1 MDNNNFSALEDNEK
15 YKNKKFL
22 SNKTNKYLLYLPQ
35 IKKIPSFVSEK
46 AEKTAVPLKVQMKNS
61 SNNDLFK
68 IPQYIKNQVRQYE
81 LHPHRQYNLK
91 IINEDIKNKLYEM
104 HKKNINNTTV
114 TLPNESILQTKKKE
128 NLTLTIT
135 HKNLPEKKTSP
146 KNLHEKRLSNKSFVS
161 NHKSSKLNL
170 LKIDE
175 IPKNEKKENNDVKK
189 IILEIPQN
197 HKIKKKKKNKKEKLN
212 DNSRLLIRYR
222 KISRIKN
229 LYDSNADDESG
240 EDEDDYVIDPE
251 TNFIAILDS
260 LIIIFF
266 VFYFIKTTI
275 SLSIEKCFCS
285 SNNHFSF
292 SDILLII
299 NDFLCFFDLII
310 SFFRGYY
317 SYDYKLVKLNKLILK
332 NYLKNDFS
340 IDLLSAIP
348 IFSITK
354 YICINQNEGNYYEK
368 CFKYEMPNRFLFL
381 KLGSLLKAVKCIKIL
396 GHKKNMALERLI
408 EYVSDNYAIERTI
421 VILIYS
427 LKYIG
432 IFHFFVC
439 LHIFVANHSY
449 SNWLIL
455 TESQNEPFSHIYISS
470 LYFIITTL
478 TTVGYGDIVCQSLL
492 ERIYQ
497 IILLA
502 IGSVFYPYVV
512 SMIGNFIKNNSNAK
526 IKKQNNLEMLE
537 NIRMTYPNIPFKLY
551 NKIYKYLESKGTS
564 MEKHDANL
572 LIESLPFTLKNN
584 ILFTMYKS
592 AITNFKFFKNNNNSV
607 FIAEVLNNFIP
618 CVSKKNEFLV
628 YEGEMLEEIIFL
640 KDGKISLNAAINS
653 ENPMNSINKYFY
665 ESFSPFTTE
674 EERKILNENMNT
686 KSHISAF
693 GEMNFDRAKL
703 KLNNAFKNFRND
715 RIGEDKSQF
724 EIHTNF
730 KSENFDFDVK
740 GGAIINDE
748 GNYQYLKILDIRKNE
763 HFGCVFMTLNRPCP
777 LSLQVKSKIAE
788 LFLLKKEQAVNLS
801 KSYPN
806 IWRKIYG
813 REFHNLRTIKKYTF
827 AVLKKYIDINEL
839 MFNNGLNDL
848 KTTNNISAFDLNF
861 LEKSA
866 FGEKSIKKS
875 AIRKT
880 VSQKKNEINKN
891 NTLNFECDKKSKKL
905 NLDVIRVNIQ
915 SKIKKKHFEVRRN
928 STCDERDIAQISNN
942 FLNLSNPNAQNIKA
956 SNLSNQN
963 FNKSGVFKNNGD
975 SSFNNT
981 PPKINLINYFRSS
994 RKKNNPQKTKKEKLK
1009 NLKFFLIECK
1019 KIFMNSKSR
1028 FSCESNNNEDKN
1040 NNVSN
1045 QKDKIKKSCFKQKSP
1060 DNFKNRLNLVKNI
1073 PKSTHSNKSVEFDI
1087 SSNKDKENNT
1097 STNKKY
1103 RLNDK
1108 LLNDLKD
1115 ICEEETDFSF
1125 CSTNEDNLNKS
1136 KELYIERNT
1145 FFEIN
1150 SSYQNL
1156 NKISKGKY
1164 IKDKNFQNKLKI
1176 IFQNY
1181 YKYKN
1186 NFKNKESSDLND
1198 TLLLKTIA
1206 YSTELE
1212 PSNLNMTEYRT
1223 EKFKTKSKK
1232 SEKFK
1237 YKNNTF
1243 CDTDKNKKY
1252 KTTKITNKM
1261 ANKTE
1266 IGNKNSIISNKLSLA
1281 DIEFKDNTE
1290 VYPTYK
1296 LQNSFL
1302 SEEQSSDNSDKGSVV
1317 VNKSNTSSFSK
1328 KSGKDESESIS
1339 NKNTFGIN
1347 IKKDVNI
1354 FNNKEIEYVIDN
1366 MNKNKKVNFSI
1377 YKNKNSRRNI
1387 LKNNKPKFSNKNN
1400 ELINQMLGIQ
1410 IPDSNLINNNIITTT
1425 SKMKDNKNDFNSVE
1439 NIKNIEN
1446 LSIYN
1451 IIQKNINKNLNII
1464 DNKEKDNKGNYGKS
1478 YCCII

>member
-1 MDNNNFSALEDNEK
+1 
-15 YKNKKFL
+15 
-22 SNKTNKYLLYLPQ
+22 
-35 IKKIPSFVSEK
+35 
-46 AEKTAVPLKVQMKNS
+46 
-61 SNNDLFK
+61 
-68 IPQYIKNQVRQYE
+68 
-81 LHPHRQYNLK
+81 
-91 IINEDIKNKLYEM
+91 
-104 HKKNINNTTV
+104 
-114 TLPNESILQTKKKE
+114 
-128 NLTLTIT
+128 
-135 HKNLPEKKTSP
+135 
-146 KNLHEKRLSNKSFVS
+146 
-161 NHKSSKLNL
+161 
-170 LKIDE
+170 
-175 IPKNEKKENNDVKK
+175 
-189 IILEIPQN
+189 
-197 HKIKKKKKNKKEKLN
+197 
-212 DNSRLLIRYR
+212 
-222 KISRIKN
+222 
-229 LYDSNADDESG
+229 
-240 EDEDDYVIDPE
+240 
-251 TNFIAILDS
+251 
-260 LIIIFF
+260 
-266 VFYFIKTTI
+266 
-275 SLSIEKCFCS
+275 
-285 SNNHFSF
+285 
-292 SDILLII
+292 
-299 NDFLCFFDLII
+299 
-310 SFFRGYY
+310 
-317 SYDYKLVKLNKLILK
+317 
-332 NYLKNDFS
+332 
-340 IDLLSAIP
+340 
-348 IFSITK
+348 
-354 YICINQNEGNYYEK
+354 
-368 CFKYEMPNRFLFL
+368 
-381 KLGSLLKAVKCIKIL
+381 
-396 GHKKNMALERLI
+396 
-408 EYVSDNYAIERTI
+408 
-421 VILIYS
+421 
-427 LKYIG
+427 
-432 IFHFFVC
+432 
-439 LHIFVANHSY
+439 
-449 SNWLIL
+449 
-455 TESQNEPFSHIYISS
+455 
-470 LYFIITTL
+470 
-478 TTVGYGDIVCQSLL
+478 
-492 ERIYQ
+492 
-497 IILLA
+497 
-502 IGSVFYPYVV
+502 
-512 SMIGNFIKNNSNAK
+512 
-526 IKKQNNLEMLE
+526 
-537 NIRMTYPNIPFKLY
+537 
-551 NKIYKYLESKGTS
+551 
-564 MEKHDANL
+564 
-572 LIESLPFTLKNN
+572 
-584 ILFTMYKS
+584 
-592 AITNFKFFKNNNNSV
+592 
-607 FIAEVLNNFIP
+607 
-618 CVSKKNEFLV
+618 
-628 YEGEMLEEIIFL
+628 
-640 KDGKISLNAAINS
+640 
-653 ENPMNSINKYFY
+653 
-665 ESFSPFTTE
+665 
-674 EERKILNENMNT
+674 
-686 KSHISAF
+686 
-693 GEMNFDRAKL
+693 
-703 KLNNAFKNFRND
+703 
-715 RIGEDKSQF
+715 
-724 EIHTNF
+724 
-730 KSENFDFDVK
+730 
-740 GGAIINDE
+740 
-748 GNYQYLKILDIRKNE
+748 
-763 HFGCVFMTLNRPCP
+763 
-777 LSLQVKSKIAE
+777 
-788 LFLLKKEQAVNLS
+788 
-801 KSYPN
+801 
-806 IWRKIYG
+806 
-813 REFHNLRTIKKYTF
+813 
-827 AVLKKYIDINEL
+827 
-839 MFNNGLNDL
+839 
-848 KTTNNISAFDLNF
+848 
-861 LEKSA
+861 
-866 FGEKSIKKS
+866 
-875 AIRKT
+875 
-880 VSQKKNEINKN
+880 
-891 NTLNFECDKKSKKL
+891 
-905 NLDVIRVNIQ
+905 
-915 SKIKKKHFEVRRN
+915 
-928 STCDERDIAQISNN
+928 
-942 FLNLSNPNAQNIKA
+942 
-956 SNLSNQN
+956 
-963 FNKSGVFKNNGD
+963 
-975 SSFNNT
+975 
-981 PPKINLINYFRSS
+981 
-994 RKKNNPQKTKKEKLK
+994 
-1009 NLKFFLIECK
+1009 
-1019 KIFMNSKSR
+1019 MNSKSR

-1073 PKSTHSNKSVEFDI
+1073 PKSTLSNKSNKSVEFDI

>member
-1 MDNNNFSALEDNEK
+1 MDKKNFSALEDNEGF
-15 YKNKKFL
+15 KNKKFL
-22 SNKTNKYLLYLPQ
+22 SNKTNKYLLNLPK
-35 IKKIPSFVSEK
+35 IKTTPSFASD
-46 AEKTAVPLKVQMKNS
+46 KTSVPLQVKMKNS
-61 SNNDLFK
+61 SNNELFK
-68 IPQYIKNQVRQYE
+68 IPKYIKKQVKQYE
-81 LHPHRQYNLK
+81 LHPYRQFNLK

-104 HKKNINNTTV
+104 NRENNTTIS
-114 TLPNESILQTKKKE
+114 LSNERILQTKKKE
-128 NLTLTIT
+128 NLTLTIMNINLSD
-135 HKNLPEKKTSP
+135 KNIHL
-146 KNLHEKRLSNKSFVS
+146 KNFHEKRSSNKSFIS
-161 NHKSSKLNL
+161 NKKNSKLNL
-170 LKIDE
+170 SKIDE
-175 IPKNEKKENNDVKK
+175 IPKKVDKKENNDVKK
-189 IILEIPQN
+189 IFIEIPQN
-197 HKIKKKKKNKKEKLN
+197 HEIKKKKKKKEKLN
-212 DNSRLLIRYR
+212 DTLILLKRYR
-222 KISRIKN
+222 KLSRIKN

-240 EDEDDYVIDPE
+240 EEEDDYVIDPE

-266 VFYFIKTTI
+266 IFYFIKTTI
-275 SLSIEKCFCS
+275 SLSREKCFCS
-285 SNNHFSF
+285 SNKYFSF
-292 SDILLII
+292 SDILSFI

-317 SYDYKLVKLNKLILK
+317 SYDYKLVKLNKLILR
-332 NYLKNDFS
+332 NYLKNDFF
-340 IDLLSAIP
+340 IDFLSAIP

-354 YICINQNEGNYYEK
+354 YICYNQNEDKFYEN

-381 KLGSLLKAVKCIKIL
+381 KFGSLLKALKCVKIL

-421 VILIYS
+421 MILIYS

-449 SNWLIL
+449 SNWLIQ
-455 TESQNEPFSHIYISS
+455 TESQNEPFFHIYISS

-512 SMIGNFIKNNSNAK
+512 STIGNFIKNDSSAK
-526 IKKQNNLEMLE
+526 IKQQNNLEKLE
-537 NIRMTYPNIPFKLY
+537 NIRMAYPNIPFKLY
-551 NKIYKYLESKGTS
+551 NKIYKYIESKGTL
-564 MEKHDANL
+564 MEKSDANL
-572 LIESLPFTLKNN
+572 LIESLPFSLKNN

-592 AITNFKFFKNNNNSV
+592 AITNFKFFKKNNNSV

-618 CVSKKNEFLV
+618 CISKKNDFLI
-628 YEGEMLEEIIFL
+628 YEGEMLEEIFFL

-674 EERKILNENMNT
+674 EERKILNENKNAI
-686 KSHISAF
+686 SYISAF
-693 GEMNFDRAKL
+693 GEMNFDKAKL

-715 RIGEDKSQF
+715 RIGEEKSQF

-730 KSENFDFDVK
+730 KSENFDFDIK

-801 KSYPN
+801 KNYPN

-839 MFNNGLNDL
+839 MLNNDLNDL
-848 KTTNNISAFDLNF
+848 NTTNNISAFDLNF

-866 FGEKSIKKS
+866 LRDKSIRKS
-875 AIRKT
+875 SIRKT
-880 VSQKKNEINKN
+880 VSRKKDEINKN

-905 NLDVIRVNIQ
+905 NLDLIRVNMQ

-928 STCDERDIAQISNN
+928 STCDERDITQISNN
-942 FLNLSNPNAQNIKA
+942 VLNISNSNSKYKKSLNLSNHN
-956 SNLSNQN
+956 NL
-963 FNKSGVFKNNGD
+963 NKSGKVKNNGD

-981 PPKINLINYFRSS
+981 SSKINHINNFLSS
-994 RKKNNPQKTKKEKLK
+994 KKKNNLKKSKKEKLK

-1019 KIFMNSKSR
+1019 KIFMNTKSK
-1028 FSCESNNNEDKN
+1028 FSCENNNNEDKN
-1040 NNVSN
+1040 KKN
-1045 QKDKIKKSCFKQKSP
+1045 DKIKKSCLKRQSP
-1060 DNFKNRLNLVKNI
+1060 DNFKNRLNIKKNE
-1073 PKSTHSNKSVEFDI
+1073 PKISLSNKSVGFDM
-1087 SSNKDKENNT
+1087 SSIKDKENNT
-1097 STNKKY
+1097 SSNKIY
-1103 RLNDK
+1103 HLDDK
-1108 LLNDLKD
+1108 LIKDLKD

-1136 KELYIERNT
+1136 KELHIERNT

-1156 NKISKGKY
+1156 NKISKGKF
-1164 IKDKNFQNKLKI
+1164 INDKNFQNKLKI

-1186 NFKNKESSDLND
+1186 NIESKESFDLND

-1212 PSNLNMTEYRT
+1212 HSNFNMTEYKT
-1223 EKFKTKSKK
+1223 EKFKTKK

-1243 CDTDKNKKY
+1243 CDTNKNKKY
-1252 KTTKITNKM
+1252 KNTKINNKK
-1261 ANKTE
+1261 ANRTE
-1266 IGNKNSIISNKLSLA
+1266 TGHKNNSILNKLSMA
-1281 DIEFKDNTE
+1281 DIEFKDNNE

-1302 SEEQSSDNSDKGSVV
+1302 SEEQSSENSDKGSVF
-1317 VNKSNTSSFSK
+1317 VNKSNTSSYSK
-1328 KSGKDESESIS
+1328 KSEKDESGNIRNE
-1339 NKNTFGIN
+1339 NTFGIN
-1347 IKKDVNI
+1347 IKKDVNV
-1354 FNNKEIEYVIDN
+1354 FNNNEIEYVIDN

-1377 YKNKNSRRNI
+1377 YKNKNSRNII
-1387 LKNNKPKFSNKNN
+1387 LKNSKPKFSNKNN

-1410 IPDSNLINNNIITTT
+1410 IPDSNMINNNIITTT

-1464 DNKEKDNKGNYGKS
+1464 DNKEKDDKGNYGKS
-1478 YCCII
+1478 FCCII